1 MLGKRV
7 THSKTNHS
15 VLGENF
21 DRQNGP
27 VKTYSGNGDGE
38 NTFFPHS
45 KILSTSYLL
54 REES

>member
-27 VKTYSGNGDGE
+27 VKTYSGKGDGE
-38 NTFFPHS
+38 NTFFPNS